1 MHAPSP
7 AMARAYRAT
16 AYRVFLPFGE
26 IVLRCGRKARRLDD
40 WLEAE
45 GLAHWCVLTAWN
57 PGSRRLAAAEN
68 RRRQEAL
75 RQHLLARV
83 YRLFPGENHADAKNW
98 PIEETFFVPMLA
110 QAAAREL
117 TRSYGQNA
125 FLWGA
130 RGKAAR
136 LCWRIKDRR

>member
-1 MHAPSP
+1 
-7 AMARAYRAT
+7 MARAYRAT

-26 IVLRCGRKARRLDD
+26 VVLRCGRKGCGRKARRLDD
-40 WLEAE
+40 WLKAE

-57 PGSRRLAAAEN
+57 PGPRRLGAAEN

-75 RQHLLARV
+75 RQQLLVRG
-83 YRLFPGENHADAKNW
+83 YRLFSGENHADAKNW

-110 QAAAREL
+110 QTAACELAR
-117 TRSYGQNA
+117 RYGQNA

-130 RGKAAR
+130 QGKVAR
-136 LCWRIKDRR
+136 LCWRVKCRR